1 MKLEEA
7 AERAVICAL
16 FRELPDAFVWIGGS
30 VLHLLLSS
38 PRASYDLD
46 LSPRQDA
53 VPVGS
58 VVRVVRSVLAEVNPA
73 VGTSLALEES
83 KAAGPGNSVR
93 LRVVE
98 QERFRFAIDLTRV
111 TGRLEHTR
119 VVMVESL
126 VGPQAVVVPTDS
138 CLLVLKLEA
147 LLFRRFLKP
156 ADVFDVW
163 FLASRGIRLDK
174 QQRARLSDQV
184 LLRQVDFSDVEGR
197 LGTLTPQRFLADL
210 KKRLSAGTFAA
221 WNERQA
227 QSVVNTVLRLL
238 RKDIRWP

>member
-1 MKLEEA
+1 MELEEA
-7 AERAVICAL
+7 AERAIICAL

-38 PRASYDLD
+38 PRVSYDLD

-73 VGTSLALEES
+73 LQTSLALEEVE
-83 KAAGPGNSVR
+83 AAGPGNSVR

-98 QERFRFAIDLTRV
+98 QERFRFAIDLTSI

-184 LLRQVDFSDVEGR
+184 LLREVDFSDIEER

-210 KKRLSAGTFAA
+210 KKRLCAGTFAA

>member
-1 MKLEEA
+1 MRPQES

-38 PRASYDLD
+38 PRVSYDLD
-46 LSPRQDA
+46 LSPRQET
-53 VPVGS
+53 VPVHS
-58 VVRVVRSVLAEVNPA
+58 VVQVVRSVLAEVDPA
-73 VGTSLALEES
+73 LGTSLALEEVNS
-83 KAAGPGNSVR
+83 AGPGNLVR

-98 QERFRFAIDLTRV
+98 QGRFRFAIDLTRIA
-111 TGRLEHTR
+111 GRVAHTR
-119 VVMVESL
+119 TVMVESL
-126 VGPQAVVVPTDS
+126 VGPQAVVVPTDA
-138 CLLVLKLEA
+138 CLLMLKLEA

-163 FLASRGIRLDK
+163 FLVSRGIRLDK
-174 QQRARLSDQV
+174 QQRAWLSDQV
-184 LLRQVDFSDVEGR
+184 RLREVDLWDVEQR
-197 LGTLTPQRFLADL
+197 LAALTPQRFLADL
-210 KKRLSAGTFAA
+210 KKRVSAETFGA

-227 QSVVNTVLRLL
+227 QSVSSAVLKLL